1 MGYIKPRLVAGDGN
15 DVAVVDGLA
24 QQLGVAYSRLGDI
37 MELHAAEV
45 LFSLADAAYEF
56 WMFLQRLIAL
66 GMYAHIVDADFLNS
80 RENSLR
86 LLDLSYES

>member
-15 DVAVVDGLA
+15 DVAVVDDLA

-37 MELHAAEV
+37 TELHAAEV
-45 LFSLADAAYEF
+45 LFSLADAANEF

-66 GMYAHIVDADFLNS
+66 GMCAHIVDADFLHS

-86 LLDLSYES
+86 LLDLSNES